1 MTGTSHRSFHS
12 KEEIM
17 AHDILPPE
25 PPFPPRGPDFVVT
38 PQALR
43 DRLGDVTLIDCR
55 RQPAFAGATE
65 VIAGAAWRDPE
76 TVLEW
81 LPDMPRGKP
90 VVVYCKY
97 GHEVSLFVAST
108 LRARDYD
115 VRSLAGG
122 IAAWIA
128 AGGPTQPKGEQS

>member
-1 MTGTSHRSFHS
+1 MT
-12 KEEIM
+12 

-25 PPFPPRGPDFVVT
+25 PHFPPHTPDFIVT
-38 PQALR
+38 PEELR
-43 DRLGDVTLIDCR
+43 GLLGKVTLFDVR
-55 RQPAFAGATE
+55 RQPAFDGATE

-76 TVLEW
+76 TVMRW
-81 LPDMPRGKP
+81 ISAVPQDRP

-108 LRARDYD
+108 LRARGYN

-122 IAAWIA
+122 IAAWTA
-128 AGGPTQPKGEQS
+128 ADGPTQPKGPQS